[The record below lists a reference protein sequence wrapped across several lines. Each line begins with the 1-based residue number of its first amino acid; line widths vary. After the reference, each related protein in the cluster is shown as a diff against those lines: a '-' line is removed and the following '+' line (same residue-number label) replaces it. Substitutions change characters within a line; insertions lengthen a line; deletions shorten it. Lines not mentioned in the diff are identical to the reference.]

1 MQGLFKNLKPVTMQ
15 LNIDFT
21 INKLAYLQQ
30 DLRKA
35 EEKLNKALLSIRAYK
50 GHKTK
55 RNGNNRKD

>member
-1 MQGLFKNLKPVTMQ
+1 MQ

-55 RNGNNRKD
+55 RVNKLLIK